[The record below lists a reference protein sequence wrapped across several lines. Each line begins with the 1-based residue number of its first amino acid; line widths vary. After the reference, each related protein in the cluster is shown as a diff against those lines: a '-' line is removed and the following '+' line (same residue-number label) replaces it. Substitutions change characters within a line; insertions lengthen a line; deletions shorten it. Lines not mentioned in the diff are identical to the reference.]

1 MSDSQSDSMSA
12 EDRDRLSS
20 LVSEATRR
28 GADAADAVLI
38 RSTSISHAQR
48 LGEIEQLERQE
59 SFDLGL
65 RVFRGRKQAIVS
77 STDFSDD
84 ALSGLLDRSL
94 DMAAA
99 VPDDPWCGLADPD
112 QLATDTPDLDMVD
125 TEEPGNDTLVEMAR
139 TCEDA
144 ARAVDGVTNSEGA
157 EASWSR
163 TQVTLAAS
171 NGFAGGYARTDSGV
185 GVSVI
190 AGEGADMEAEYDFAH
205 AVHMSDLEDPA
216 AVGQRAGEKA
226 TARLGARRMPT
237 AQVPVVFDPR
247 VAGGLL
253 GHLTGA
259 ITGPAIARGTSF
271 LKDRLGEQIFAS
283 GIEIVDD
290 PHRKRGLRSKPF
302 DAEGIANAKQS
313 IVKDGVL
320 TTWLLDLASARQLGL
335 ETTGHAGRG
344 TSGPPSPGPSNLYLT
359 PGTLSRAE
367 LMADIDAGLYI
378 TSLMGMGVNGVTGD
392 YSRGASGFWIENGEI
407 TFPVTELTIAGN
419 LNQMFAG
426 MSRANDLE
434 FRYGTNSPTVRI
446 DGLTVAGGGE

>member
-12 EDRDRLSS
+12 DDRDRLAT
-20 LVSEATRR
+20 LIAEATRL

-65 RVFRGRKQAIVS
+65 RVFHGQKQAIVS
-77 STDFSDD
+77 STDFSKD
-84 ALSGLLDRSL
+84 ALSELVDRAL
-94 DMAAA
+94 AMAAA

-112 QLATDTPDLDMVD
+112 QLATDIPDLDMVD
-125 TEEPGNDTLVEMAR
+125 AAEPSSETLVEMAR
-139 TCEDA
+139 VCEDA
-144 ARAVDGVTNSEGA
+144 ARAVSGVTNSDGA
-157 EASWSR
+157 QASWSH
-163 TQVTLAAS
+163 TGVCLAAS
-171 NGFAGGYARTDSGV
+171 NGFSGDYARTDSGV

-190 AGEGADMEAEYDFAH
+190 AGEGAGMESEYDFAH
-205 AVHMSDLEDPA
+205 AVHFGDLEDPA
-216 AVGQRAGEKA
+216 DVGRRAGEKA
-226 TARLGARRMPT
+226 AARIGARRMPT
-237 AQVPVVFDPR
+237 AEVPVIFDPR

-271 LKDRLGEQIFAS
+271 LKDRLGDQLFAAD
-283 GIEIVDD
+283 IEIVDD

-302 DAEGIANAKQS
+302 DAEGIANSKRS

-320 TTWLLDLASARQLGL
+320 TTWLLDLASAKQLGL

-359 PGTLSRAE
+359 PGTLSPAE
-367 LMADIDAGLYI
+367 LMADIEAGLYI

-426 MSRANDLE
+426 MSRANDLA
-434 FRYGTNSPTVRI
+434 FRFGTNSPTVRI
-446 DGLTVAGGGE
+446 DGLIVAGGGE